1 MAFVLAQSSPMGVAG
16 PLDEVKG
23 PTFDDLYAAHAA
35 TVLRWVRRLGG
46 PGVDVED
53 LVQEVFL
60 RVHLA
65 LPAFRGESQARTW
78 LYRIV
83 VRVLSR
89 HRRRRRWPVPE
100 DDDLQP
106 TPEEA
111 TGAREAE
118 AILYRALDRLDL
130 QQRALLVAF
139 ELEELSGA
147 EIAGALKIK
156 PATLWVRLHRARL
169 ALQRELERLHAR

>member
-1 MAFVLAQSSPMGVAG
+1 MGVAR
-16 PLDEVKG
+16 PLDEVEAQTG
-23 PTFDDLYAAHAA
+23 RLAAARLFDALYAAHAP
-35 TVLRWVRRLGG
+35 TVFRWVRRLGG
-46 PGVDVED
+46 PRVDVED

-83 VRVLSR
+83 VRVVAR
-89 HRRRRRWPVPE
+89 QRRRRRWPVPQDDNLEPSPE
-100 DDDLQP
+100 D
-106 TPEEA
+106 A
-111 TGAREAE
+111 TGSREAE

-130 QQRALLVAF
+130 RQRVLLVAF

-147 EIAGALKIK
+147 EIAKALKIK
-156 PATLWVRLHRARL
+156 PATLWVRLYRARL
-169 ALQRELERLHAR
+169 ALQRELEHLHAR